1 MPQCT
6 SRSFFWRICVPFY
19 LSHCFLIAIARIISY
34 SVFCVCV
41 LHFKCLLRWSS
52 TGPISR
58 VLWCLYA
65 SRGEVLLLRYDKF
78 YDSYTTVYYAE
89 ILKLFEET
97 ANGIFLSIHVQVFML
112 VLVLHTLFFFLFVW
126 MVKPP
131 LSLAFFDNS
140 CSFLASMTKLHFYQS
155 KREKRKSIRG
165 CKQKNCEVVWRIKNV

>member
-1 MPQCT
+1 ML
-6 SRSFFWRICVPFY
+6 FY

-52 TGPISR
+52 TRPISQ
-58 VLWCLYA
+58 VLLCLYA
-65 SRGEVLLLRYDKF
+65 GRGEVLLLRYDKF

-112 VLVLHTLFFFLFVW
+112 VLVVHTLFFSLFVW
-126 MVKPP
+126 MVKLHYSGPP
-131 LSLAFFDNS
+131 PSLAYFDNS
-140 CSFLASMTKLHFYQS
+140 CSSLASMTKLHFYQS
-155 KREKRKSIRG
+155 KREKRKSIRV